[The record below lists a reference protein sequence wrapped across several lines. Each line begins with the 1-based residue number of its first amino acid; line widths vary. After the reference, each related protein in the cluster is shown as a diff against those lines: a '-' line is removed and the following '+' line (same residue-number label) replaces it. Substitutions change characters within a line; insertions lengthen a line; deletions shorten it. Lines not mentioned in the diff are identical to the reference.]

1 MGIIAEL
8 FDFIL
13 NLCFDCAILAGDE
26 DERETRAAKKRRL
39 EEHEIASLRLLDE
52 RERTRRNQEDWVR
65 QGRRRRALNE
75 ANAEKEGPGTEQAS
89 SEARPKR

>member
-8 FDFIL
+8 FYYIL
-13 NLCFDCAILAGDE
+13 DIISDCAIRAGDE

-52 RERTRRNQEDWVR
+52 RERTRRNQEEWER
-65 QGRRRRALNE
+65 QENE
-75 ANAEKEGPGTEQAS
+75 ANAEKEGQGTE
-89 SEARPKR
+89 

>member
-13 NLCFDCAILAGDE
+13 DLCFDCAILAGDE

-52 RERTRRNQEDWVR
+52 RERTRRNQEEWER
-65 QGRRRRALNE
+65 QEMRRRALNE
-75 ANAEKEGPGTEQAS
+75 ANAEKEGQGTE
-89 SEARPKR
+89 